1 MKERTDRWH
10 ILFALL
16 LGVIMGPIDIS
27 IVNINL
33 PLIAEAFSV
42 PPYRIAWVSISYLL
56 MLSTLLLPFGRLGDM
71 FGFKK
76 LYLSGVL
83 IFTFVSLIC
92 ALSPSFLFLVI
103 SRGLQAIGAGITM
116 SLAPA
121 IITAIFPARERGRA
135 LGFNALSVALGLAI
149 GPSLGGFL
157 SYLFGWRSIFLA
169 NIPVGILTF
178 FLNLRLLPEEGK
190 KGKAE
195 FDFLGASLSFTSLLA
210 LLLFI
215 SEGTKIGFNFPFLIL
230 FLLSLLLIYA
240 LIKWEGIFP
249 EPLIDFSLFRN
260 RVFSLAISS
269 AFLNFLTQYI
279 LILSLPFY
287 LQRILHYSAKDAGA
301 LMTAFPLTTLFI
313 APLAGWLSDK
323 IGHRLPALFGLS
335 LCTAAAILLSF
346 LTPKEGKISI
356 IWRLSLYGLGT
367 GLFQSPNNS
376 AVMGAVARERLGIG
390 GGILAT
396 VRNMGMVFGL
406 GIASAIISWRL
417 DLYSLLKLQNAFF
430 LSLRDACLSA
440 GLISCITVIL
450 AIANFFTIDKQ
461 GNLVKMIN
469 SKGR

>member
-1 MKERTDRWH
+1 MEERTDRWR

-16 LGVIMGPIDIS
+16 LGVIMGPIDAS

-33 PLIAEAFSV
+33 PLIAESFSV
-42 PPYRIAWVSISYLL
+42 PAYRIAWVSISYLL

-157 SYLFGWRSIFLA
+157 GSLFGWRSIFLV
-169 NIPVGILTF
+169 NIPIGILTF
-178 FLNLRLLPEEGK
+178 ALNLKLLPEEGK
-190 KGKAE
+190 KGKTT
-195 FDFLGASLSFTSLLA
+195 FDFLGASLSFTSLLS

-215 SEGTKIGFNFPFLIL
+215 TEAPKFGFDSPFLIL
-230 FLLSLLLIYA
+230 LFLSLILISV

-249 EPLIDFSLFRN
+249 APLIDLSLFRN

-269 AFLNFLTQYI
+269 AFLNYLTQYI

-301 LMTAFPLTTLFI
+301 VMTAFPLTTLFI
-313 APLAGWLSDK
+313 APFAGWLSDR
-323 IGHRLPALFGLS
+323 IGHRLPALLGLS
-335 LCTAAAILLSF
+335 LCTLSAFLLSF
-346 LTPKEGKISI
+346 LTPSEEKISI

-376 AVMGAVARERLGIG
+376 AVMGAVARKRLGIG

-396 VRNMGMVFGL
+396 VRNMGMVFGM
-406 GIASAIISWRL
+406 GTASAILSWRL
-417 DLYSLLKLQNAFF
+417 NLYSLLNPQNAFF
-430 LSLRDACLSA
+430 LSLKDACLSA

>member
-1 MKERTDRWH
+1 MKERADRWR

-33 PLIAEAFSV
+33 PLIAESLSV

-83 IFTFVSLIC
+83 IFTFLSLIC

-169 NIPVGILTF
+169 NIPIGILTF

-190 KGKAE
+190 KEKAE

-215 SEGTKIGFNFPFLIL
+215 SEGTKLGFNFPFLIL

-430 LSLRDACLSA
+430 LSLRDACLMA

-450 AIANFFTIDKQ
+450 STANFFTIDKQ

>member
-1 MKERTDRWH
+1 MYERKDRWR

-16 LGVIMGPIDIS
+16 LGVIMGPIDAS

-33 PLIAEAFSV
+33 PLIAESFSV

-76 LYLSGVL
+76 LYISGVL

-103 SRGLQAIGAGITM
+103 FRGLQAIGAGITM

-135 LGFNALSVALGLAI
+135 LGFNALSVALGLAV

-157 SYLFGWRSIFLA
+157 GTLFGWRSIFLV
-169 NIPVGILTF
+169 NIPLGILTF
-178 FLNLRLLPEEGK
+178 FLNLKLLPEEGK
-190 KGKAE
+190 KGKAI
-195 FDFLGASLSFTSLLA
+195 FDFLGASLSFTSLLS

-215 SEGTKIGFNFPFLIL
+215 TNAPKFCFNSPFLIL
-230 FLLSLLLIYA
+230 LFLGFLLIYA
-240 LIKWEGIFP
+240 LIEWEGIFP
-249 EPLIDFSLFRN
+249 QPLMDFSLFRN
-260 RVFSLAISS
+260 SVFSIAISS
-269 AFLNFLTQYI
+269 AFLNFITQYV
-279 LILSLPFY
+279 LIFSFPFY
-287 LQRILHYSAKDAGA
+287 LQRILHYSARDAGA
-301 LMTAFPLTTLFI
+301 LMTAFPFTTLFI

-323 IGHRLPALFGLS
+323 IGHRLPAFFGLLFCTISAFFLSS
-335 LCTAAAILLSF
+335 LKTNETEL
-346 LTPKEGKISI
+346 SI

-376 AVMGAVARERLGIG
+376 AVMGAVGRERLGIG

-406 GIASAIISWRL
+406 GTASAIISWRL
-417 DLYSLLKLQNAFF
+417 EIYSLLNLQNAFF
-430 LSLRDACLSA
+430 LSLRDACLTA

-461 GNLVKMIN
+461 KNLVKMIN

>member
-33 PLIAEAFSV
+33 PLIAESLSV

-76 LYLSGVL
+76 LYLTGVL
-83 IFTFVSLIC
+83 IFTFLSLIC

-169 NIPVGILTF
+169 NIPIGILTF

-190 KGKAE
+190 KEKAE
-195 FDFLGASLSFTSLLA
+195 FDFLGASLSFTSLLS

-215 SEGTKIGFNFPFLIL
+215 SEGTKLGFNFPFLIL

-249 EPLIDFSLFRN
+249 EPLIDFSLFRS
-260 RVFSLAISS
+260 RIFSLAISS

-323 IGHRLPALFGLS
+323 IGHRLPALLGLS
-335 LCTAAAILLSF
+335 LCTVAAFLLSF
-346 LTPKEGKISI
+346 LTPKEEEFSI
-356 IWRLSLYGLGT
+356 LWRLSLYGLGT

>member
-1 MKERTDRWH
+1 MIERTDRWR

-33 PLIAEAFSV
+33 PLIAETFSV
-42 PPYRIAWVSISYLL
+42 PAYRIAWVSISYLL

-76 LYLSGVL
+76 LYLSGLL
-83 IFTFVSLIC
+83 IFTLISLIC

-103 SRGLQAIGAGITM
+103 SRGLQAVGAGITM

-121 IITAIFPARERGRA
+121 IITAIFPPNERGRA
-135 LGFNALSVALGLAI
+135 LGLYALSVALGLAI

-157 SYLFGWRSIFLA
+157 GSLFGWRSIFLA
-169 NIPVGILTF
+169 NIPFGILAF
-178 FLNLRLLPEEGK
+178 SLNLKLLPEEGK
-190 KGKAE
+190 KEKAI
-195 FDFLGASLSFTSLLA
+195 FDYLGASLSFT
-210 LLLFI
+210 
-215 SEGTKIGFNFPFLIL
+215 
-230 FLLSLLLIYA
+230 FLLSLLLFITEAPKFGFNSPFLILLFLGFLLIYV

-249 EPLIDFSLFRN
+249 APLIDLSLFRN

-269 AFLNFLTQYI
+269 AFLNYLTQYI

-287 LQRILHYSAKDAGA
+287 LQRILNYSAKDAGA
-301 LMTAFPLTTLFI
+301 LMTAFPLTTLFV

-323 IGHRLPALFGLS
+323 IGHRVPALLGLS
-335 LCTAAAILLSF
+335 LCTLAAFLFSF
-346 LTPKEGKISI
+346 LTPNDEKTSI

-376 AVMGAVARERLGIG
+376 AVMGAVGRKRLGIG

-406 GIASAIISWRL
+406 GTASAVLSWRL
-417 DLYSLLKLQNAFF
+417 KLYSSLNLQNPFF
-430 LSLRDACLSA
+430 LSLRDAFLSA
-440 GLISCITVIL
+440 GLISGITVIL
-450 AIANFFTIDKQ
+450 AIANFLDIDKQ